1 MSATIKKQSYH
12 SAKEIAKDSD
22 YFVDKQ
28 GVSLPWRVH
37 FFNYPIKNID
47 FRVELF
53 CLRDN
58 KEELL
63 ILDSQGAI
71 FRYYSDVEY
80 LQKTRLLFNEK
91 VYAME
96 VMGES
101 LILQFEERIESY
113 ALSNGQIIWS
123 KLVSPQTR
131 LRKCS
136 ESSIIFY
143 EPSIKQITCLNHG
156 GETLSVEHRESDLM
170 DISGFDETIL
180 SVFQVEDSVH
190 IQNHTEEYIIKL
202 PYLDDQP
209 SSCELISDDQLLSSE
224 LISEDQLLSCE
235 LIARDTFVLLL
246 LNEPIHQNRVLIYKF
261 INNVWKLQDKL
272 LLLSDKLLFIRKDC
286 KGKVWYLDSEGQI
299 AYVMQNRQYIE
310 KKNPLY
316 LKIDSLKH
324 NTRWHRMLIDYEIP
338 DESNIYLKIASSNTS
353 ISPDENRYMKIEN
366 LNSDIFLP
374 ELQGQYLF
382 IKIYLKANQ
391 TCQNSPHIRNIKLIY
406 PRSSYLEYLPA
417 YYQEDKESAVT
428 VERFLSIF
436 ETVFSTL
443 EKTRETTPSLLDITE
458 TSKENLAWLSSW
470 LGLTYDESW
479 DERRWRTL
487 MNEAPKLFDIR
498 GTREGI
504 ERVIEIYSDMR
515 PLIQEP
521 MHTHC
526 LVQWKI
532 VKNIDYEK
540 WKKLDKKEYKKVALK
555 TIDNYSFCVFLK
567 PEQYH
572 KEEEVATIRRI
583 VEEWKPAYTKAR
595 VVPLEHRILLGSFV
609 FLGVNTKLEKRNA
622 YLGEVQIPFGGLSP
636 ARKNDTRI
644 LERVRIGND
653 AILQ

>member
-1 MSATIKKQSYH
+1 MSTTIKKQSYH
-12 SAKEIAKDSD
+12 SAKEIAKGSD
-22 YFVDKQ
+22 YFVDEQ
-28 GVSLPWRVH
+28 GVSLPWKLH
-37 FFNYPIKNID
+37 FFNYPIKNLD

-53 CLRDN
+53 CQRDY

-71 FRYYSDVEY
+71 SRYYSDVEY

-96 VMGES
+96 TMGES
-101 LILQFEERIESY
+101 LIIQFEERIESY

-123 KLVSPQTR
+123 KQVSPQAH

-143 EPSIKQITCLNHG
+143 EPSTKQITCLNHG
-156 GETLSVEHRESDLM
+156 GETLSVEYRESDII
-170 DISGFDETIL
+170 DISGFDEAIF
-180 SVFQVEDSVH
+180 SVFQVEDRVQ
-190 IQNHTEEYIIKL
+190 IQNHTEEYIIQL
-202 PYLDDQP
+202 PYLEEKLL
-209 SSCELISDDQLLSSE
+209 SFELIE
-224 LISEDQLLSCE
+224 
-235 LIARDTFVLLL
+235 RDTFTLLL
-246 LNEPIHQNRVLIYKF
+246 LNETLHQNRVLIYKF
-261 INNVWKLQDKL
+261 INNIWELQDEL

-286 KGKVWYLDSEGQI
+286 KGKVWYLDSKGQI
-299 AYVMQNRQYIE
+299 AYMMQNHQYLKE
-310 KKNPLY
+310 ENPLY

-324 NTRWHRMLIDYEIP
+324 NTRWHRMLIDYKIP
-338 DESNIYLKIASSNTS
+338 DESDIRLEIASSNTS

-366 LNSDIFLP
+366 LNSDLFLP

-382 IKIYLKANQ
+382 IKIYLIANQ
-391 TCQNSPHIRNIKLIY
+391 TYQNSPYIRSIKLIY

-417 YYQEDKESAVT
+417 YYQEDKKSAVT

-443 EKTRETTPSLLDITE
+443 EKTRETTPSLLDTTE
-458 TSKENLAWLSSW
+458 ISKENLAWLSSW

-487 MNEAPKLFDIR
+487 MHEAPKLFDIR

-504 ERVIEIYSDMR
+504 ERVIEIYSDMP

-532 VKNIDYEK
+532 VKNIDYKK

-572 KEEEVATIRRI
+572 KKEEVATIRRI

-595 VVPLEHRILLGSFV
+595 VVPLEHRMLLGSFV
-609 FLGVNTKLEKRNA
+609 FLGINTKLEKRKT
-622 YLGEVQIPFGGLSP
+622 YLGEVQIPFGGLS
-636 ARKNDTRI
+636 AAQKDDNRT
-644 LERVRIGND
+644 LERVRIGYD
-653 AILQ
+653 AILH

>member
-1 MSATIKKQSYH
+1 MSTTIKKESYL
-12 SAKEIAKDSD
+12 SAKAIAKDSD
-22 YFVDKQ
+22 YFVDEQ
-28 GVSLPWRVH
+28 GVSLPWRLH

-53 CLRDN
+53 CLRN
-58 KEELL
+58 HKEELL

-91 VYAME
+91 IYAME
-96 VMGES
+96 AMGES
-101 LILQFEERIESY
+101 LIIQFEERIESY
-113 ALSNGQIIWS
+113 SLINGQIIWS
-123 KLVSPQTR
+123 KAVSLQTR

-143 EPSIKQITCLNHG
+143 EPSTKQITCLNHG
-156 GETLSVEHRESDLM
+156 GETLSVEHRDSELI

-180 SVFQVEDSVH
+180 SIFQVEDRVH
-190 IQNHTEEYIIKL
+190 IQNHTEERTIKL
-202 PYLDDQP
+202 PYSEEKLL
-209 SSCELISDDQLLSSE
+209 SFELIESDTV
-224 LISEDQLLSCE
+224 
-235 LIARDTFVLLL
+235 ALLL
-246 LNEPIHQNRVLIYKF
+246 LNETIHQNRVLIYKF
-261 INNVWKLQDKL
+261 IDNVWELQDDL

-286 KGKVWYLDSEGQI
+286 KGKVWYLDNEGQI
-299 AYVMQNRQYIE
+299 AYVMQNRQYLKKE
-310 KKNPLY
+310 KPLY
-316 LKIDSLKH
+316 LEIDSLNY
-324 NTRWHRMLIDYEIP
+324 NTRWHRMLIDYKIP
-338 DESNIYLKIASSNTS
+338 DECDIRLEIASSNTP
-353 ISPDENRYMKIEN
+353 ISPEENLYIKIES
-366 LNSDIFLP
+366 LNSDLFLP

-382 IKIYLKANQ
+382 IKIYLIANQ
-391 TCQNSPHIRNIKLIY
+391 NYQNSPYIRSIKLIY

-417 YYQEDKESAVT
+417 YYQEDKKSAVT

-443 EKTRETTPSLLDITE
+443 EKTRETTPSLLDTTE

-479 DERRWRTL
+479 DERRWRIL
-487 MNEAPKLFDIR
+487 MHEAPKLFDIR

-526 LVQWKI
+526 LIQWKI
-532 VKNIDYEK
+532 VKTIDYKK
-540 WKKLDKKEYKKVALK
+540 WKKPDKNEYKKVVLK

-572 KEEEVATIRRI
+572 KKEEVKTIRRI

-595 VVPLEHRILLGSFV
+595 VVPLEHRMLLGSFV
-609 FLGVNTKLEKRNA
+609 FLGINTKLEKRNA
-622 YLGEVQIPFGGLSP
+622 YLGEVQIPFDGLSP
-636 ARKNDTRI
+636 ARKDDNRT

-653 AILQ
+653 AILH

>member
-1 MSATIKKQSYH
+1 MSSTIKKQSYH
-12 SAKEIAKDSD
+12 SAKAIAKDSD
-22 YFVDKQ
+22 YFVDEQ
-28 GVSLPWRVH
+28 GVSLPWRLH

-71 FRYYSDVEY
+71 FRYYNDVEY
-80 LQKTRLLFNEK
+80 LQKTKLSFNEK

-96 VMGES
+96 AMGES
-101 LILQFEERIESY
+101 LIIQFEERIESY

-123 KLVSPQTR
+123 KLVSPQTH

-143 EPSIKQITCLNHG
+143 EPSTKQITCLNRG
-156 GETLSVEHRESDLM
+156 GETLSVEYRESDLI
-170 DISGFDETIL
+170 DISGFDEVIF
-180 SVFQVEDSVH
+180 SVFQEEDRVH

-202 PYLDDQP
+202 PY
-209 SSCELISDDQLLSSE
+209 SD
-224 LISEDQLLSCE
+224 DQLLSCE
-235 LIARDTFVLLL
+235 LIESDTVALLL
-246 LNEPIHQNRVLIYKF
+246 LNETIHQNRMLIYKF
-261 INNVWKLQDKL
+261 IDNVWELQDDL

-299 AYVMQNRQYIE
+299 AYMMQNHQ
-310 KKNPLY
+310 Y
-316 LKIDSLKH
+316 LKKEKPLFLEIDSLNY
-324 NTRWHRMLIDYEIP
+324 NTRWHRMLIDYQIP
-338 DESNIYLKIASSNTS
+338 DESNIHIELASSNS
-353 ISPDENRYMKIEN
+353 NSNEEEKHYIKIEN
-366 LNSDIFLP
+366 LNNDLFLP
-374 ELQGQYLF
+374 NLQGQYLF
-382 IKIYLKANQ
+382 IKIYLIANQ
-391 TCQNSPHIRNIKLIY
+391 TYQDSPYIRSIKLIY

-417 YYQEDKESAVT
+417 YYQEDKKSAVT

-443 EKTRETTPSLLDITE
+443 EKTRETTPSILDITE

-479 DERRWRTL
+479 EERRWRTL
-487 MNEAPKLFDIR
+487 MHEVPQLFDIR

-532 VKNIDYEK
+532 VKTIDYRK
-540 WKKLDKKEYKKVALK
+540 WKKPDKNEYKKVALK

-572 KEEEVATIRRI
+572 KKEEVATIRRI

-595 VVPLEHRILLGSFV
+595 VVPLEHRMILGSFV
-609 FLGVNTKLEKRNA
+609 FLGINTKLEKRNA
-622 YLGEVQIPFGGLSP
+622 YLGEVQIPFDGLSP
-636 ARKNDTRI
+636 TRKDDTRT

>member
-1 MSATIKKQSYH
+1 MSTTIKKQSYL
-12 SAKEIAKDSD
+12 SAKAIGNSNYDVNEDNN
-22 YFVDKQ
+22 YYVDEE
-28 GVSLPWRVH
+28 GISLPWRLH

-113 ALSNGQIIWS
+113 ALSNGQTIWS

-131 LRKCS
+131 LRKCG

-143 EPSIKQITCLNHG
+143 EPSIKQITCLNRG
-156 GETLSVEHRESDLM
+156 GETLSVEHRESDLI

-180 SVFQVEDSVH
+180 SVFQVEDRVH

-202 PYLDDQP
+202 PY
-209 SSCELISDDQLLSSE
+209 SD
-224 LISEDQLLSCE
+224 DQLLSCE
-235 LIARDTFVLLL
+235 LIESDTIVLLL

-299 AYVMQNRQYIE
+299 AYVMQNRQYVE
-310 KKNPLY
+310 KEKPLY
-316 LKIDSLKH
+316 LEIDSLNY
-324 NTRWHRMLIDYEIP
+324 NTRWHRMLIDYQIP
-338 DESNIYLKIASSNTS
+338 DESDIRIELASSNS
-353 ISPDENRYMKIEN
+353 NSNEEENRYIKIEN
-366 LNSDIFLP
+366 LNSDLFLP

-382 IKIYLKANQ
+382 IKIYLIANQ
-391 TCQNSPHIRNIKLIY
+391 TCQNSPYIRNIKLIY

-417 YYQEDKESAVT
+417 YYQEDTESAVT

-443 EKTRETTPSLLDITE
+443 EKTRETTPSLLDTTE

-487 MNEAPKLFDIR
+487 MHEAPKLFDIR

-521 MHTHC
+521 MHTRC
-526 LVQWKI
+526 NLAKR
-532 VKNIDYEK
+532 N
-540 WKKLDKKEYKKVALK
+540 
-555 TIDNYSFCVFLK
+555 IDNYSFCVFLK

-572 KEEEVATIRRI
+572 TKEEVATIRRI

-622 YLGEVQIPFGGLSP
+622 YLGEVQISFGGLSP
-636 ARKNDTRI
+636 ARKNDTRT